1 MTNYISQVNAVTL
14 YLVVA
19 AVLLFIAIMC
29 LVFII
34 KSYRAGIA
42 QGMDKKLLKRAITSS
57 ATFTLLPSI
66 SILLGVIALSG
77 TLGVPFSWLR
87 LSVVGALQY
96 ELNVAEIAAT
106 ASGLSGLKVSEMSI
120 QVFSTVAMVMTAG
133 ILGGVLCSLFGLKKY
148 LGKLSKKNQVSE
160 TIAKQQEIGS
170 ESKQSLSESSEKQ
183 QVGKGKNQFPED
195 VEKEKKPGFGA
206 YATIAMFIGLCSAYI
221 GSYVG
226 SYVAHGNY
234 MPLFVAV
241 ISAIVMAIF
250 EYLATKKGLS
260 VLDNFSVAVSM
271 LCGMIAAVVINL

>member
-1 MTNYISQVNAVTL
+1 
-14 YLVVA
+14 
-19 AVLLFIAIMC
+19 
-29 LVFII
+29 
-34 KSYRAGIA
+34 
-42 QGMDKKLLKRAITSS
+42 
-57 ATFTLLPSI
+57 
-66 SILLGVIALSG
+66 
-77 TLGVPFSWLR
+77 
-87 LSVVGALQY
+87 
-96 ELNVAEIAAT
+96 
-106 ASGLSGLKVSEMSI
+106 MSI

-170 ESKQSLSESSEKQ
+170 ENKQSLSELSEKQ
-183 QVGKGKNQFPED
+183 QMGKGKNQIPESE
-195 VEKEKKPGFGA
+195 EKEKKPGFGA